1 MKPLRV
7 PTEAARYAMAAG
19 VRAARAGVV
28 THTVIKANPGVQA
41 AMGRFHPSVN
51 PKG

>member
-1 MKPLRV
+1 MKALRV

-28 THTVIKANPGVQA
+28 THQVVKANPLVRA
-41 AMGRFHPSVN
+41 VTNRFHPSN
-51 PKG
+51 MPK